1 MSKNPIFLEIKCHM
15 LKLEEILVLQFCLI
29 PQAKLF
35 CGSVGGINSQ
45 GAEKLC
51 CHLQCV

>member
-1 MSKNPIFLEIKCHM
+1 MSKNPIFLEIKCH
-15 LKLEEILVLQFCLI
+15 LFKLQEILVLQFCLI

-35 CGSVGGINSQ
+35 CGGVGGINSK
-45 GAEKLC
+45 GGEKLW